1 MTTIQKVET
10 AEDLFKI
17 NNSLTLQSK
26 IRLAIFGLVL
36 APLRLVVLMLITS
49 FIYTSSRLGLL
60 FTNPEVRS
68 RTQIRQ
74 RTVKKNFRLEI

>member
-26 IRLAIFGLVL
+26 LRLALFGLVL
-36 APLRLVVLMLITS
+36 APLRLFVLMVIVS
-49 FIYTSSRLGLL
+49 FIYVTSRLGLL
-60 FTNPEVRS
+60 FTNPEVS
-68 RTQIRQ
+68 R
-74 RTVKKNFRLEI
+74 E